1 MINKVK
7 SLPDYFSVNP
17 KVLLLIDG
25 TGALLTAFFLAVILA
40 RFQKAFGMPIDT
52 LYFLSAIACGYSFYS
67 FFCSYFLTGNKQ
79 NQIRIIAFA
88 NIAYCCIT
96 IGFVLYFRER
106 LTVLGWSYFLL
117 EFIIISCL
125 ASIEL
130 TAVKKSV
137 GVRPLLRTE

>member
-40 RFQKAFGMPIDT
+40 RFQEAFGMPANT
-52 LYFLSAIACGYSFYS
+52 LYLLSAIACSYSFYS

-96 IGFVLYFRER
+96 ISFVLHFRER

-137 GVRPLLRTE
+137 GRNKL